1 MLESEVEEPTN
12 VWTCECGAEVERWRG
27 QGDVRCMNCGAWYN
41 PFGQRLRD
49 DWMGNTSF
57 YDDEVSDLDGF
68 EEQQLRKE
76 EPRETPTP
84 V

>member
-1 MLESEVEEPTN
+1 
-12 VWTCECGAEVERWRG
+12 
-27 QGDVRCMNCGAWYN
+27 MNCGAWYN

-49 DWMGNTSF
+49 DWVGNTSF